1 MVKKLIVLKTHKLII
16 FFISLFFL
24 FSISTNLIAAD
35 ALTIKQQLDRLMEE
49 IEDLNKAV
57 FNKSYSNS
65 DSVNNENFTAIDIRI
80 YDLEKDIKNLT
91 LQIEELIFMMDDL
104 NNKIDKVKPSK
115 TLDKDLKLL
124 LTELEARLIL
134 LELNK

>member
-1 MVKKLIVLKTHKLII
+1 MKY

-24 FSISTNLIAAD
+24 FSISTNLIAED
-35 ALTIKQQLDRLMEE
+35 ALTVKQQLERLVEE

-65 DSVNNENFTAIDIRI
+65 DSVNNDNLYAIDIRI

-91 LQIEELIFMMDDL
+91 LQIEELIFMIDDL
-104 NNKIDKVKPSK
+104 NNKIDEVKPSK
-115 TLDKDLKLL
+115 TLDNDLKLQL
-124 LTELEARLIL
+124 LEIEARLIL
-134 LELNK
+134 LENK

>member
-1 MVKKLIVLKTHKLII
+1 MKN
-16 FFISLFFL
+16 FFIALFFL
-24 FSISTNLIAAD
+24 FSISTNLIAED
-35 ALTIKQQLDRLMEE
+35 ALTIKQQLDRLVEE

-65 DSVNNENFTAIDIRI
+65 DSDSVNNDNLYAIDIRI

-104 NNKIDKVKPSK
+104 NNKIDEVKPSK
-115 TLDKDLKLL
+115 TLDNDLKLQL
-124 LTELEARLIL
+124 LEIEARLIL
-134 LELNK
+134 LENK

>member
-1 MVKKLIVLKTHKLII
+1 MIVLKTHKLII
-16 FFISLFFL
+16 FFIALFFI
-24 FSISTNLIAAD
+24 FSISTKLIAAD
-35 ALTIKQQLDRLMEE
+35 ALSIKQQLDRLVGE
-49 IEDLNKAV
+49 IEALNKAV

-65 DSVNNENFTAIDIRI
+65 DTVNNENFTSIDIRI

-104 NNKIDKVKPSK
+104 NNKIDEVKPSK
-115 TLDKDLKLL
+115 TLDNDLKLL

>member
-1 MVKKLIVLKTHKLII
+1 MIVFKTHKLIV
-16 FFISLFFL
+16 FFIALSFL
-24 FSISTNLIAAD
+24 FSISTNLIAED
-35 ALTIKQQLDRLMEE
+35 ALNIKQQLDRLVEE

-65 DSVNNENFTAIDIRI
+65 DTVNNENFSTIDIRI

-104 NNKIDKVKPSK
+104 NNKIDEVKPSK
-115 TLDKDLKLL
+115 TLDNDLKLL

>member
-1 MVKKLIVLKTHKLII
+1 MKTHKLII
-16 FFISLFFL
+16 FFIALFFI
-24 FSISTNLIAAD
+24 FSISTKLIAAD
-35 ALTIKQQLDRLMEE
+35 ALSIKQQLDRLVGE
-49 IEDLNKAV
+49 IEALNKAV

-65 DSVNNENFTAIDIRI
+65 DIVNNENFTAVDIRI

-104 NNKIDKVKPSK
+104 NNKIDEVKPSK
-115 TLDKDLKLL
+115 TLDNDLKLL